1 MVDYFYN
8 QIALYQDEEKVP
20 YHIIKHPSIY
30 PTIYIYTT
38 IIYNTINIY
47 GQKI

>member
-20 YHIIKHPSIY
+20 YHIINHPSIY
-30 PTIYIYTT
+30 PTIFIPLLQK
-38 IIYNTINIY
+38 NTINIY